1 MLKKIVI
8 IAVIAVILIGSSIA
22 VYLYLKKEKPYTSN
36 IIDAVPINTSLFFE
50 IHDFVKFSND
60 LTKKNLLW
68 NEVLKIPI
76 FSDIQNNLNFLDSI
90 IKTDLTL
97 SAFFTNRPV
106 TISVNSTGASKF
118 DFLFL
123 MNIPNSSS
131 EDYLKQYIS
140 EKIKNKSLVSTRTY
154 DKVEILDVKITNEK
168 KTVSFSCTFH
178 EGMFVFSFSSILVE
192 DAIRQ
197 INSKES
203 LNLDKNYS
211 KVAST
216 AGKNVHGN
224 IYLNYKSFPKLLAN
238 LVNTNYSSDVAEF
251 VNYSNWTEFDL
262 NINSNSINMN
272 GFSFSNNLSN
282 NLLNSLD
289 GQSPESFTV
298 SEILP
303 ANTSFFLSL
312 SLSDINLFYDNFQKY
327 LDKNGKLSKHKSDIS
342 ILNRKYSFDL
352 EKYFMSNIDKEIAL
366 VYSDI
371 NSLNIRQDAYVV
383 FKVKSKS
390 EAIDGLQ
397 EIIKKVSKIDDKEFS
412 SYIINC
418 DIDSELDYPI
428 FKLPSDN
435 IPAKLFGKIFSG
447 INSDYVTF
455 IDNYMVF
462 GSSERIL
469 SKIIHSNILQKTLDK
484 DLYFN
489 SFSENLTSKTNLY
502 FYANISRASGLL
514 TQFMNSDI
522 SSEFNKY
529 SEPFQKIQSIAFQI
543 SSNKDLFYNNLFIN
557 FNPEYSEPPR
567 TVWESHL
574 DTITSFKPKLV
585 INHLNDEKEIIL
597 QDDNNTLYLI
607 NSLGKVLWK
616 KPIGEAILGD
626 IQQIDCFKNKKFQF
640 LFNTK
645 SKLFIVDRNGNF
657 VDRFPVILPSKATA
671 PLAAFDYENS
681 RDYRIFIP
689 SEDRKIRVFSSNG
702 DIITGWEFEKSE
714 TYVRKEIQHFRVED
728 KDFIVFNDSLK
739 VYILDRKGLI
749 RVKIKKQFA
758 ASPNNCFYIDNATKI
773 KNARLIS
780 TDSSGTIMS
789 IDFEGNVETLKL
801 SNFTRNHFFDFQDV
815 NADDRNDFIFV
826 DENKLETYQKNKKEI
841 FKYKFEEN
849 ITLKPVYYYFAIND
863 RKIGVS
869 STKTN
874 EIFLFNSDG
883 RIYEGFPLR
892 GKTLFSIGYI
902 GKSTEKFNL
911 IVGSDLNYLYN
922 YEVK

>member
-8 IAVIAVILIGSSIA
+8 ISVIAVILIGSSIA

-168 KTVSFSCTFH
+168 KPVSFSCTFH

-282 NLLNSLD
+282 NLLNSFD
-289 GQSPESFTV
+289 GQSPESFTI

-312 SLSDINLFYDNFQKY
+312 S
-327 LDKNGKLSKHKSDIS
+327 
-342 ILNRKYSFDL
+342 
-352 EKYFMSNIDKEIAL
+352 
-366 VYSDI
+366 
-371 NSLNIRQDAYVV
+371 
-383 FKVKSKS
+383 
-390 EAIDGLQ
+390 
-397 EIIKKVSKIDDKEFS
+397 
-412 SYIINC
+412 
-418 DIDSELDYPI
+418 
-428 FKLPSDN
+428 
-435 IPAKLFGKIFSG
+435 
-447 INSDYVTF
+447 
-455 IDNYMVF
+455 
-462 GSSERIL
+462 
-469 SKIIHSNILQKTLDK
+469 
-484 DLYFN
+484 
-489 SFSENLTSKTNLY
+489 
-502 FYANISRASGLL
+502 
-514 TQFMNSDI
+514 
-522 SSEFNKY
+522 
-529 SEPFQKIQSIAFQI
+529 
-543 SSNKDLFYNNLFIN
+543 
-557 FNPEYSEPPR
+557 
-567 TVWESHL
+567 
-574 DTITSFKPKLV
+574 
-585 INHLNDEKEIIL
+585 
-597 QDDNNTLYLI
+597 
-607 NSLGKVLWK
+607 
-616 KPIGEAILGD
+616 
-626 IQQIDCFKNKKFQF
+626 
-640 LFNTK
+640 
-645 SKLFIVDRNGNF
+645 
-657 VDRFPVILPSKATA
+657 
-671 PLAAFDYENS
+671 
-681 RDYRIFIP
+681 
-689 SEDRKIRVFSSNG
+689 
-702 DIITGWEFEKSE
+702 
-714 TYVRKEIQHFRVED
+714 
-728 KDFIVFNDSLK
+728 
-739 VYILDRKGLI
+739 
-749 RVKIKKQFA
+749 
-758 ASPNNCFYIDNATKI
+758 
-773 KNARLIS
+773 
-780 TDSSGTIMS
+780 
-789 IDFEGNVETLKL
+789 
-801 SNFTRNHFFDFQDV
+801 
-815 NADDRNDFIFV
+815 
-826 DENKLETYQKNKKEI
+826 
-841 FKYKFEEN
+841 
-849 ITLKPVYYYFAIND
+849 
-863 RKIGVS
+863 
-869 STKTN
+869 
-874 EIFLFNSDG
+874 
-883 RIYEGFPLR
+883 
-892 GKTLFSIGYI
+892 
-902 GKSTEKFNL
+902 
-911 IVGSDLNYLYN
+911 
-922 YEVK
+922 